1 MVPLHFHFT
10 FEATEA
16 QREMKKLMKPDLYIS
31 SKTGP
36 MLKQNE
42 AEYVFPFLFIYI
54 CICVTVQG
62 AFVFYFLFILT
73 TPHGMCDLSSQT
85 RNWTCA
91 PCIGSRV
98 LTTRPHGKSSI
109 FVYFI
114 PTLLIMLFE
123 ACRGLKYLCQL
134 RKKPLGIWKGNAK
147 QRIVF

>member
-62 AFVFYFLFILT
+62 AFVFYYLFILT
-73 TPHGMCDLSSQT
+73 TPHGMCDLSSSQGIEPT
-85 RNWTCA
+85 SLALEAWSFNHWVA
-91 PCIGSRV
+91 
-98 LTTRPHGKSSI
+98 GK
-109 FVYFI
+109 Y
-114 PTLLIMLFE
+114 
-123 ACRGLKYLCQL
+123 
-134 RKKPLGIWKGNAK
+134 
-147 QRIVF
+147 VFR

>member
-73 TPHGMCDLSSQT
+73 TPHGMCDLNSLT
-85 RNWTCA
+85 RDPAGTLCS
-91 PCIGSRV
+91 GSEES
-98 LTTRPHGKSSI
+98 TTGLLGKS
-109 FVYFI
+109 
-114 PTLLIMLFE
+114 
-123 ACRGLKYLCQL
+123 QL
-134 RKKPLGIWKGNAK
+134 RISKP
-147 QRIVF
+147 QYCEMEP